1 MWLRCSRSRSKML
14 LPVVAIVAG
23 LFVLVPTKPSG
34 AVGKCKSDAAQGVD
48 WSECKK
54 RLLMLNGSVFDN
66 ANLSVV
72 DFSMTDLSGSS
83 MKGANFTKASLVRA
97 SLARSD
103 ATGANFEKAEGYRAD
118 FSGIRANTAS
128 FLSAEVQ
135 RANFTGAQLKGV
147 DFTKAELGRVI
158 FYKALI
164 GDTRFSM
171 TNLSRA
177 TFHNATFDGPVDFD
191 NAFMFLTRIEGL
203 DLTKATGLK
212 QEQIALAC
220 GDGKTKLPAG
230 LSVPTTWPCDA
241 D

>member
-1 MWLRCSRSRSKML
+1 ML
-14 LPVVAIVAG
+14 LPVVAVAAG
-23 LFVLVPTKPSG
+23 LFVLVPSKPSG
-34 AVGKCKSDAAQGVD
+34 AVGKCKSEASQGVD

-66 ANLSVV
+66 ANLSAV

-83 MKGANFTKASLVRA
+83 MKGANLTKASLVRA
-97 SLARSD
+97 SLARID

-118 FSGIRANTAS
+118 FSGIRADKAS
-128 FLSAEVQ
+128 FHSAEVQ

-147 DFTKAELGRVI
+147 DFVKAELGRVI

-203 DLTKATGLK
+203 DLTQATGLK

-220 GDGKTKLPAG
+220 GDENTKLPAG
-230 LSVPTTWPCDA
+230 LSLPPTWPCD
-241 D
+241 DE